1 MSRPRN
7 ILWLNTD
14 QQMTAN
20 RPGAA
25 RELPLQKRLAAR
37 GMNFRRAYTVLP
49 ICSPARASML
59 TGLYPHNH
67 GLTENDGRFGGRA
80 GLEPSEPLVTDP
92 LRAEG
97 YRCAWFGKW
106 HLHQEL
112 DARAFGFD
120 GYAPADYAYPYASA
134 EYRTYLERHA
144 LPDPMARIELSG
156 ESGTPPGKEV
166 ALTSAEDWFDFEAG
180 SAILE
185 GPAETHEAF
194 FVAELAERWLRD
206 PGDGP
211 FFMRVDTW
219 GPHPPYMVGAPFAGM
234 FADLESAASP
244 NLASDLKARPA
255 HHAAYRDHWQDI
267 LGDGARD
274 FALLSRRAL
283 QSAALCET
291 ALVRLLDVLEE
302 CGRSDDTI
310 IVFTADHGDAVAS
323 NGGVMNKG
331 GLMVEETLRI
341 PMLIAGP
348 GIPPGS
354 NDSLVCN
361 IDLAPTLLDL
371 CGITAHGMDGTSLCP
386 LLRRA
391 GPVPRDG
398 LMTEH
403 YGLKTPLW
411 QRAFHKGH
419 WKLVVQEDGFTELY
433 DLASDP
439 AEMNNLAEKAAHA
452 GTLRDMR
459 GGLARALARH
469 GDNSAPAMALRN
481 MALQSAGPA
490 SSPGQSAGRR
500 GDRPFGSTG

>member
-1 MSRPRN
+1 MNHPPN

-14 QQMTAN
+14 QQMIAN

-112 DARAFGFD
+112 DARAFGFE

-144 LPDPMARIELSG
+144 LPDPMARIELPG
-156 ESGTPPGKEV
+156 ESGTPPGTPV
-166 ALTSAEDWFDFEAG
+166 ALTRPKTGSTSKQAARSSKVQPKRMKPSLSPNSPNAG
-180 SAILE
+180 FVIR
-185 GPAETHEAF
+185 GIDPF
-194 FVAELAERWLRD
+194 FV
-206 PGDGP
+206 
-211 FFMRVDTW
+211 RVDTW

-302 CGRSDDTI
+302 CGRGDDTI

-323 NGGVMNKG
+323 NGGMMNKG

-348 GIPPGS
+348 DIPPGS

-371 CGITAHGMDGTSLCP
+371 CGITAHEMDGTSLCP
-386 LLRRA
+386 LLRRT

-439 AEMNNLAEKAAHA
+439 AEMNNLAEKAARA

-459 GGLARALARH
+459 GGLATALARH

-481 MALQSAGPA
+481 MALQSSGPA
-490 SSPGQSAGRR
+490 
-500 GDRPFGSTG
+500 

>member
-1 MSRPRN
+1 MSRHHN

-14 QQMTAN
+14 QQMVAN

-37 GMNFRRAYTVLP
+37 GMNFRRAYTALP
-49 ICSPARASML
+49 ICSPSRASML
-59 TGLYPHNH
+59 TGHYPHNH
-67 GLTENDGRFGGRA
+67 GVTENDGRFGGRA
-80 GLEPSEPLVTDP
+80 GLEPSDTLVTDP
-92 LRAEG
+92 LRARG

-106 HLHQEL
+106 HLHREL
-112 DARAFGFD
+112 GARAFGFE
-120 GYAPADYAYPYASA
+120 GYGPADYAYPYASPD
-134 EYRTYLERHA
+134 YRAYLERHA
-144 LPDPMARIELSG
+144 LPDPVARIELSG
-156 ESGTPPGKEV
+156 ENGTPPGTEV
-166 ALTSAEDWFDFEAG
+166 VLNRAEDWFDFEAG

-185 GPAETHEAF
+185 GPVETHEAF
-194 FVAELAERWLRD
+194 FVAELAERWLRNA
-206 PGDGP
+206 GDDP

-219 GPHPPYMVGAPFAGM
+219 GPHPSYLVGGPFASM
-234 FADLESAASP
+234 FAHLESAASP
-244 NLASDLKARPA
+244 NLVLNLKARPA

-267 LGDGARD
+267 LGDSARD

-302 CGRSDDTI
+302 GGRIDETL

-323 NGGVMNKG
+323 NGGMMNKG
-331 GLMVEETLRI
+331 ALMVEETLRI

-371 CGITAHGMDGTSLCP
+371 CGITAHETDGTSLCP
-386 LLRRA
+386 LLRRT
-391 GPVPRDG
+391 GSLPREG

-411 QRAFHKGH
+411 QRAFHKGR
-419 WKLVVQEDGFTELY
+419 WKLVVQDDGFTELY
-433 DLASDP
+433 NLACDP
-439 AEMNNLAEKAAHA
+439 GETNNLADSATHA
-452 GTLRDMR
+452 GTLRAMR
-459 GGLARALARH
+459 SGLATALARY
-469 GDNSAPAMALRN
+469 GDDSASAMVFRDMALSD
-481 MALQSAGPA
+481 SAAFP
-490 SSPGQSAGRR
+490 PRHQ
-500 GDRPFGSTG
+500 GS

>member
-1 MSRPRN
+1 MSRPPN

-20 RPGAA
+20 RPAAA
-25 RELPLQKRLAAR
+25 RELPLQRRLAAR
-37 GMNFRRAYTVLP
+37 GMNFRRAYMALP
-49 ICSPARASML
+49 ICSPSRASML

-80 GLEPSEPLVTDP
+80 GLDPSDPLVTDP
-92 LRAEG
+92 LRERG

-112 DARAFGFD
+112 DARAFGFE

-134 EYRTYLERHA
+134 EYRAYLERNA

-156 ESGTPPGKEV
+156 ESGTPPGTPV

-185 GPAETHEAF
+185 GPVETHEAF
-194 FVAELAERWLRD
+194 FVAALAERWLRD

-219 GPHPPYMVGAPFAGM
+219 GPHPPYLVGAPFAGM
-234 FADLESAASP
+234 FADLDSAASP
-244 NLASDLKARPA
+244 NLGLDLKARQA
-255 HHAAYRDHWQDI
+255 HHAAYRDHWRDI
-267 LGDGARD
+267 LAESARD

-283 QSAALCET
+283 QSAALCEA
-291 ALVRLLDVLEE
+291 ALVRLLDVLADSE
-302 CGRSDDTI
+302 RIDDTI

-323 NGGVMNKG
+323 NGGMMNKG

-371 CGITAHGMDGTSLCP
+371 CGIASHEMDGTSLCP
-386 LLRRA
+386 LLRRTGA
-391 GPVPRDG
+391 LRRDG

-403 YGLKTPLW
+403 YGLRTPLW

-433 DLASDP
+433 DLACDP
-439 AEMNNLAEKAAHA
+439 AEMNNLADSATHA
-452 GTLRDMR
+452 GTLRGMR
-459 GGLARALARH
+459 GGLAKALARY
-469 GDNSAPAMALRN
+469 GDDSVPAMAIRDTALSAPA
-481 MALQSAGPA
+481 
-490 SSPGQSAGRR
+490 
-500 GDRPFGSTG
+500 PFPQRYPE

>member
-1 MSRPRN
+1 MSDHPN

-14 QQMTAN
+14 QQTIAN
-20 RPGAA
+20 RPGPA
-25 RELPLQKRLAAR
+25 RKLPLQTRLAAQ

-80 GLEPSEPLVTDP
+80 GLEPSDTLVTGL
-92 LRAEG
+92 LRERG

-112 DARAFGFD
+112 DARAFGFE
-120 GYAPADYAYPYASA
+120 GYAPAGYAYPYASA
-134 EYRTYLERHA
+134 DYRAYLERNA
-144 LPDPMARIELSG
+144 LPDPIARIELSG
-156 ESGTPPGKEV
+156 ESGTPPGKEIT
-166 ALTSAEDWFDFEAG
+166 LTRAQDWFDFEAG

-219 GPHPPYMVGAPFAGM
+219 GPHPPYLVGAPFAGM
-234 FADLESAASP
+234 FADLDSAASP
-244 NLASDLKARPA
+244 NLVSDLKARPA
-255 HHAAYRDHWQDI
+255 HHAAYRDHWRDI
-267 LGDGARD
+267 LDDGARD

-283 QSAALCET
+283 QSASLCEA
-291 ALVRLLDVLEE
+291 ALVRLLDVLEDS
-302 CGRSDDTI
+302 GRIDDTI
-310 IVFTADHGDAVAS
+310 IIFTADHGDAVAS
-323 NGGVMNKG
+323 NGGMMNKG

-348 GIPPGS
+348 GIPQGS

-361 IDLAPTLLDL
+361 IDVAPTLLDL
-371 CGITAHGMDGTSLCP
+371 CGIAAHEMDGTSLSS
-386 LLRRA
+386 LLRRT
-391 GPVPRDG
+391 GPLPRDG

-403 YGLKTPLW
+403 YGLTTPLW
-411 QRAFHKGH
+411 QRAFHKGR
-419 WKLVVQEDGFTELY
+419 WKLVVQDDGFTELY
-433 DLASDP
+433 DLACDP
-439 AEMNNLAEKAAHA
+439 AEMNNLAASAVHA

-459 GGLARALARH
+459 GGLAKALARY
-469 GDNSAPAMALRN
+469 GDDSAPAMTIRDTAMSDPVSFPSRY
-481 MALQSAGPA
+481 
-490 SSPGQSAGRR
+490 PG
-500 GDRPFGSTG
+500 

>member
-7 ILWLNTD
+7 VLWLKTD

-25 RELPLQKRLAAR
+25 RELPLQRKLAAR
-37 GMNFRRAYTVLP
+37 GMNFRRAYTALP

-59 TGLYPHNH
+59 TGRYPHNH
-67 GLTENDGRFGGRA
+67 GLTENDGRFGGRT
-80 GLEPSEPLVTDP
+80 GLEESDTLVTDP
-92 LRAEG
+92 LLAEG

-106 HLHQEL
+106 HLHRKL
-112 DARAFGFD
+112 DARAFGFE

-134 EYRTYLERHA
+134 EYRAYLERNA
-144 LPDPMARIELSG
+144 LPDPIARIELSG
-156 ESGTPPGKEV
+156 ESGTPPGTPV
-166 ALTSAEDWFDFEAG
+166 ALTRSEDWFDFEAG

-206 PGDGP
+206 AGDGP

-219 GPHPPYMVGAPFAGM
+219 GPHPPYLVGAPFAGM
-234 FADLESAASP
+234 FAELDSAASP
-244 NLASDLKARPA
+244 NLVSDLKARPA
-255 HHAAYRDHWQDI
+255 HHAAYRDYWQET
-267 LGDGARD
+267 LGDNARD

-283 QSAALCET
+283 QLAALCEA
-291 ALVRLLDVLEE
+291 ALVRLLDVLDEG
-302 CGRSDDTI
+302 GRTDDTI
-310 IVFTADHGDAVAS
+310 VVFTADHGDAVAS
-323 NGGVMNKG
+323 NGGTMNKG

-341 PMLIAGP
+341 PMLIAVP
-348 GIPPGS
+348 GIAPGL

-371 CGITAHGMDGTSLCP
+371 CGITAHEMDGTSLCP
-386 LLRRA
+386 LLWRT
-391 GPVPRDG
+391 GPLPRDG

-403 YGLKTPLW
+403 YGLKIPLW

-433 DLASDP
+433 DLACDA
-439 AEMNNLAEKAAHA
+439 AEMNNLANNVTHA

-459 GGLARALARH
+459 DGLAKALASY
-469 GDNSAPAMALRN
+469 GDNSAPAMAFRDAVL
-481 MALQSAGPA
+481 ADPA
-490 SSPGQSAGRR
+490 PSPRQH
-500 GDRPFGSTG
+500 PE

>member
-1 MSRPRN
+1 MSRLHN

-14 QQMTAN
+14 QQMIAN

-25 RELPLQKRLAAR
+25 RELSLQTRLAAR
-37 GMNFRRAYTVLP
+37 GMNFSRAYTALP
-49 ICSPARASML
+49 ICSPSRASML

-80 GLEPSEPLVTDP
+80 GLEPSDTLVTDP
-92 LRAEG
+92 LRERG

-106 HLHQEL
+106 HLHQKL
-112 DARAFGFD
+112 DARAFGFE

-134 EYRTYLERHA
+134 EYRAYLERNA
-144 LPDPMARIELSG
+144 LPDPTVRIELSG

-185 GPAETHEAF
+185 GPVETHEAF

-206 PGDGP
+206 PEDGP
-211 FFMRVDTW
+211 FFIRVDTW
-219 GPHPPYMVGAPFAGM
+219 GPHPPYLVGAPFAGM
-234 FADLESAASP
+234 FAHLESAASP
-244 NLASDLKARPA
+244 NLVLDLKARPA
-255 HHAAYRDHWQDI
+255 HHAAYRDQWHDI
-267 LGDGARD
+267 LGDSARD

-302 CGRSDDTI
+302 CGRGDDTI

-323 NGGVMNKG
+323 NGGMMNKG

-348 GIPPGS
+348 GIRPGS

-361 IDLAPTLLDL
+361 VDLAPTLLDL
-371 CGITAHGMDGTSLCP
+371 CGITAYEIDGTSLCP
-386 LLRRA
+386 LLRRT
-391 GPVPRDG
+391 GPLPRDG

-411 QRAFHKGH
+411 QRAFHKGR

-433 DLASDP
+433 DLACDP
-439 AEMNNLAEKAAHA
+439 AEMNNLADSATHA

-459 GGLARALARH
+459 GGLAEALARY
-469 GDNSAPAMALRN
+469 GDDSAAAMALRAT
-481 MALQSAGPA
+481 ALSDPA
-490 SSPGQSAGRR
+490 SFPPRHPECRSLS
-500 GDRPFGSTG
+500 